1 VLVSGSSSP
10 RWSGRS
16 GDTGD
21 EHDTTS
27 AQRASWRVHIGNWH
41 EAAEGYI
48 RRFCGRSGLIERPD
62 PNTGVAVL
70 LIGTQFADGSV
81 ERMLRVTGLDD
92 PDVLSLGEARQ
103 LARTL
108 FNLCEENH

>member
-1 VLVSGSSSP
+1 VLGSGSSSP
-10 RWSGRS
+10 RWSGRL
-16 GDTGD
+16 GDIGD

-27 AQRASWRVHIGNWH
+27 AQRASWRGTHRRH

-92 PDVLSLGEARQ
+92 PDVLTLGEARQ